1 MQMVRANMPFVAS
14 CWSLVRETVA
24 SWSGHNGARL
34 GAALAYYSV
43 FSLAPLILITTAAA
57 GLVFGQ
63 DAVRGEI
70 SAQIRSV
77 LGNAGANAVETM
89 LAGASRPLQGLWAT
103 LIGTAILLFAALGV
117 VVQLKDA
124 LNTIWNVEARKQ
136 SGLWSYTRSYAV
148 SLAAILG
155 LGFLLLVSLVFTA
168 ALAAIG
174 HLVSPNLPEVSA
186 QVAASFVSFGFVT
199 IVFAMMFKWL
209 PDAYVPWKDVWVG
222 AVLTAILFEIG
233 KTLIGLYIGK
243 EALESTYGAA
253 ASFIALLIWV
263 YYTAQIVLFGAEFT
277 RVYASRRSAD
287 VPRS

>member
-277 RVYASRRSAD
+277 RVYASRRTAD